1 MRMLQL
7 RRDLDLSAKSVAIH
21 ARRELRRENFHDD
34 FTPKRAIDGDEH
46 ATHATACQLVVEL
59 IVGAQGSLEL
69 FSESVAHSTVKE
81 FLTAKYAGF

>member
-21 ARRELRRENFHDD
+21 ARRELRGEDFHDD
-34 FTPKRAIDGDEH
+34 FAPKRAVDGDEH
-46 ATHATACQLVVEL
+46 AAHATPRQLVIEL

-81 FLTAKYAGF
+81 FLTAKYGEF